1 MTSINALNWAGIALT
16 AAGLIFGLVFAIVHH
31 LA

>member
-1 MTSINALNWAGIALT
+1 MTRIDTVNWAGMALT
-16 AAGLIFGLVFAIVHH
+16 AAGLIFGLVYAIVHH